1 SVLAHRARRV
11 TRIATTTEAAGSG
24 HSRPVRGAWVIGGI
38 LAGTLLFHGAARRSV
53 DFAPDDVALG
63 RNTVAFTARFDERQ
77 IGGPI
82 PELPEVLKTAQA
94 AREAGRPLVLWLG
107 ASQLYAINRPKAGDR
122 TAVVFAAE
130 QAQARGSSAAWVQ
143 CASPNSNAH
152 ELLCMY
158 IAFRQ
163 ARVVP
168 DRLVL
173 AFTYDD
179 LKEPGIR
186 DSALSLLSPLD
197 EETLR
202 TGAQVAVE
210 LETERARIVG
220 GLAREAA
227 TTPVVRTATS
237 GTPQERLEDA
247 IEGWLDAHWSAWAAR
262 GNLAAE
268 AVTWWKM
275 PVTTLAFRVFD
286 RPQTVVPP
294 ERAAWNWSA
303 LMTLLDLARAD
314 GVRVLVYQAPHNPGL
329 EPFYHP
335 RAAYDRAQAE
345 MARACQERHFD
356 WIGLET
362 LVPAG
367 LWGETNNFTPDVF
380 HFQVEGHRLL
390 GERIEAAVAERDG

>member
-1 SVLAHRARRV
+1 M
-11 TRIATTTEAAGSG
+11 
-24 HSRPVRGAWVIGGI
+24 IGGI
-38 LAGTLLFHGAARRSV
+38 LAGTLLFHVAALRSV
-53 DFAPDDVALG
+53 DFAADDVALG
-63 RNTVAFTARFDERQ
+63 RNTVAFTARFEERQ

-82 PELPEVLKTAQA
+82 PELPEVLKTARA

-107 ASQLYAINRPKAGDR
+107 ASQLYAINHPKAGDR

-130 QAQARGSSAAWVQ
+130 QAQARGSRAAWIQ

-158 IAFRQ
+158 LAFRQ
-163 ARVVP
+163 AGVVP
-168 DRLVL
+168 ERLVL
-173 AFTYDD
+173 SFTYDD
-179 LKEPGIR
+179 LKEPDIR
-186 DSALSLLSPLD
+186 DSALALLSPLD
-197 EETLR
+197 AETLR
-202 TGAQVAVE
+202 IGAQVAAE
-210 LETERARIVG
+210 LETERTRVAG

-247 IEGWLDAHWSAWAAR
+247 IEGWLEKHWSAWAAR
-262 GNLAAE
+262 GNLTAE

-275 PVTTLAFRVFD
+275 PVTTLAFRIFD

-294 ERAAWNWSA
+294 ERGAWNWSA
-303 LMTLLDLARAD
+303 LMTLLDFAQAD

-329 EPFYHP
+329 KPFYHP
-335 RAAYDRAQAE
+335 RGEYDRAQAA
-345 MARACQERHFD
+345 MARACEERHFD

-380 HFQVEGHRLL
+380 HFRVEGHRLL
-390 GERIEAAVAERDG
+390 GERIEAAVRERDG